1 MKRIFLTASL
11 IAALFISAYAQDAR
25 NRTLETIV
33 CDVVAAMPAKNAA
46 EFDTNMKDIAVNA
59 PKSVEMLASMLVPA
73 AEGDN
78 NLVEYALAGV
88 ARYATTPANAEVKE
102 QVRKGFEA
110 ASAACR
116 DKYNKQ
122 FLEKMLSFF
131 GAYEAPAP
139 VVADRFEAKEIVK
152 LLLKGDRK
160 DRNKALNNSSKY
172 IDEEMVTA
180 VLKKYRKYAPEVQ
193 AEVLRWLGENNV
205 KSQAAFVASQVASEG
220 VVGRAAA
227 KAAAFIGGP
236 ECKAALLK
244 DIVANRKEL
253 RYLNENINE
262 EAIELLSSQDKDV
275 VNAALSI
282 VSDRRAYEAYPKV
295 KEIAAACPE
304 AVKYLNGVVKP
315 ENAGDIAEMME
326 AADKRSA
333 WIHVFHQALKTLP
346 AEEQFAIAY
355 RHMQKSSCKSAYFYT
370 ITTTGLDEAVD
381 ALAAEYRAGNKGAV
395 SGLLAIDNYKAAPVI
410 LEIAANEPENL
421 DNAMMAYSGLV
432 QKYEQN
438 NSKKLAAFSKAIET
452 ASKPATKSYIIS
464 NWLIS
469 VPTMKS
475 FLLASKLMGNK
486 DTEYA
491 AAVAAKDIAL
501 KCTEEIDY
509 NAYVGTLSK
518 AADILRATGN
528 ADDGYAVDAIKGLL
542 EKAKTDSKPFEPYT
556 LSPEE
561 QKEGWEMLFDGTNLD
576 KWVGNKDGYTPVNGV
591 MKVSASFGGE
601 QNLYTAKEYRDFIF
615 RFEFC
620 FLKPGVNNGVGIRTP
635 MGVDAAYDGMCEVQV
650 LDHDAPVY
658 ASWLKDY
665 QVHGSI
671 YGIVPAKRIKHKPL
685 GEWST
690 MEIKVKG
697 DRVTVKVNGEV
708 INDAD
713 VRKVTKGHNVKPAGA
728 EKNPYTVDGKDHPGL
743 FNKTGHVGFLG
754 HGEGLLYRNVRILEL
769 K

>member
-1 MKRIFLTASL
+1 MKRIFLTISL
-11 IAALFISAYAQDAR
+11 IAALSISTYAQDAR

-46 EFDTNMKDIAVNA
+46 EFDANMKDIAVNA

-110 ASAACR
+110 ASAACA

-131 GAYEAPAP
+131 GIYEAPAP
-139 VVADRFEAKEIVK
+139 VVADRYEAKEIVK
-152 LLLKGDRK
+152 LLLKGNRK
-160 DRNKALNNSSKY
+160 DRNAALNNSSQY
-172 IDEEMVTA
+172 IDEEMVAA

-205 KSQAAFVASQVASEG
+205 KSQAAFVASQVAAEG
-220 VVGRAAA
+220 LVGRAAA

-236 ECKAALLK
+236 EAKAALLK
-244 DIVANRKEL
+244 DIVANRNEL
-253 RYLNENINE
+253 RYLNEDINA
-262 EAIELLSSQDKDV
+262 EAIALLSSQDKDV

-282 VSDRRAYEAYPKV
+282 VDDRRAYEAYPEV
-295 KEIAAACPE
+295 KKIAAACPE
-304 AVKYLNGVVKP
+304 AVKYLKGVVKP

-326 AADKRSA
+326 AAKDKAA
-333 WIHVFHQALKTLP
+333 WEPVFHQALKTLP
-346 AEEQFAIAY
+346 AEEQFAIANRY
-355 RHMQKSSCKSAYFYT
+355 MQKSSCKSSYFHT
-370 ITTTGLDEAVD
+370 ITTTGLDAAVD
-381 ALAAEYRAGNKGAV
+381 ALAAEYKAGNKDAV
-395 SGLLAIDNYKAAPVI
+395 PCLLSIDNYKAAPVI
-410 LEIAANEPENL
+410 LGIADSEPEQA
-421 DNAMMAYSGLV
+421 DNAMVAYSALV

-438 NSKKLAAFSKAIET
+438 SNKKLAAFSKAVEK
-452 ASKPATKSYIIS
+452 ASKPAVKASIVKR
-464 NWLIS
+464 LAS

-475 FLLASKLMGNK
+475 FILASRLMNSK
-486 DTEYA
+486 ETEYA
-491 AAVAAKDIAL
+491 SAVAAKDIAL

-509 NAYVGTLSK
+509 KTYVNTLTK

-542 EKAKTDSKPFEPYT
+542 EKAKTDSKPFEPYALT
-556 LSPEE
+556 PEE

-601 QNLYTAKEYRDFIF
+601 QNLYTAKEYKDFIF

-635 MGVDAAYDGMCEVQV
+635 MGVDAAYYGMCEVQI

-671 YGIVPAKRIKHKPL
+671 YGIVPAKRIKHKAL

-697 DRVTVKVNGEV
+697 DRVTVKVNGEL
-708 INDAD
+708 INDGD
-713 VRKVTKGHNVKPAGA
+713 VRKATKGHNVKPEGA

-754 HGEGLLYRNVRILEL
+754 HGEGLLFRNVRILEL
-769 K
+769 